1 MQAGRTETLEWLLE
15 NTEARGEILPLANR
29 KSLLH
34 HAAKF
39 GQVCGVTSLLHR
51 AAKFGQVCGVTS
63 LLHRAAKF
71 GHVCGVTSLLHNAAK
86 FGQVCGVTSLLH
98 HASKFGQV
106 CGVTSL
112 LYARPSLK
120 CAAPAVLSQ
129 FEVMRM
135 TYFDRRAV

>member
-1 MQAGRTETLEWLLE
+1 MLE
-15 NTEARGEILPLANR
+15 NTEAKSEILPLANK

-34 HAAKF
+34 H
-39 GQVCGVTSLLHR
+39 
-51 AAKFGQVCGVTS
+51 
-63 LLHRAAKF
+63 
-71 GHVCGVTSLLHNAAK
+71 AAK